1 MADYGLVSI
10 ITPTWACAP
19 FIGETIELVLD
30 GDEFVFW
37 VVQENEVF
45 KER

>member
-1 MADYGLVSI
+1 MEDYGLVSI

-19 FIGETIELVLD
+19 FIGETFVLD